1 MLTSYYQRYKILFW
15 GLIAIVPLAILLLGC
30 ILAPE
35 IFWDGFLYK
44 YFWGPIVSDL
54 EGRPVEGIAEGYNVV
69 NTIIYALILALA
81 LLAMYKAFRRF
92 RINMDLG
99 LILASIP
106 FFLFGGVSRALE
118 DAALFQGW
126 LGYWFIS
133 PLIYVLIAILFII
146 SGIFGYIAQ
155 KRASDARGRI
165 IFYTVQVAVIMAVY
179 YLVTLIWNGDLS
191 YILPPYIPMF
201 MALFSVI
208 VFYLLISNEM
218 DVLRSSILCV
228 GLLVL
233 LIAISYAISFAIDLE
248 WQGIFTSIEGHTP
261 TIRPMEAIIIP
272 GIAFVLSAIIW
283 AIGKVAP
290 NKVGVL
296 AAPTS
301 FLMFLAHFL
310 DGTATFRGI
319 DLYGYGEKHV
329 LPTVLI
335 DLADTAAVMLLFK
348 FFLVLAI
355 ILLIDV
361 LFKEDLKSYQGL
373 GNIMKFAVIFLGMA
387 PGTRDLV
394 RISLGV

>member
-1 MLTSYYQRYKILFW
+1 MLTRFYERHKILFW
-15 GLIAIVPLAILLLGC
+15 GLIAIIPLVILVLGC

-54 EGRPVEGIAEGYNVV
+54 EGRPIEGITEGYNVV

-81 LLAMYKAFRRF
+81 LLAMYKAFKRF
-92 RINMDLG
+92 RINMDIG
-99 LILASIP
+99 LIVASIP

-118 DAALFQGW
+118 DAVLFRGG

-133 PLIYVLIAILFII
+133 PLIYVLIATLFIF
-146 SGIFGYIAQ
+146 SGIFGYLAH
-155 KRASDARGRI
+155 KRTSDVKGRTLLYI
-165 IFYTVQVAVIMAVY
+165 VQVAIILVIY
-179 YLVTLIWNGDLS
+179 YSVTIIWSGNLA
-191 YILPPYIPMF
+191 YTLPPYIPF
-201 MALFSVI
+201 FIALLSVFTLY
-208 VFYLLISNEM
+208 VLASKEK
-218 DVLRSSILCV
+218 DPLRSFILCT

-233 LIAISYAISFAIDLE
+233 LIAISYAISFAFDPE
-248 WQGIFTSIEGHTP
+248 WQRIFSLIEGHSP
-261 TIRPMEAIIIP
+261 TLRPMEAIIIP
-272 GIAFVLSAIIW
+272 GIAIVLSAMLW
-283 AIGKVAP
+283 AVGKAAP
-290 NKVGVL
+290 SKLGVL

-329 LPTVLI
+329 LPTLLI
-335 DLADTAAVMLLFK
+335 DLAGSAAVMLLFK
-348 FFLVLAI
+348 FLLVLAI
-355 ILLIDV
+355 IILVDV
-361 LFKEDLKSYQGL
+361 LFREDLKSYPGL
-373 GNIMKFAVIFLGMA
+373 ANIMKFAVIFLGMA